1 MNILVLG
8 GRVIGVETAR
18 ELVRAFLGA
27 KFSGDDRHLRR
38 LTKVIVLENPLN
50 ALQKYG
56 QSVWLDYIRR
66 SLITSGELQRMIDDD
81 DVRGVTSNPSIFEKA
96 VAGSTDY
103 KDVLTAPESR
113 KLDAKTLYERI
124 AVRDIQEAADLLRP
138 LYDQSKKRDGYVS
151 LEVSPKLARDTQG
164 TVEEAHSLWS
174 GVARPNL
181 MIKVPATEEGIPAI
195 RQLIG
200 EGINVNV
207 TLLFGLPRYRQVA
220 EAYIAGIE
228 ARSSQ
233 GKSRSSCRSRRSP
246 VPRMRCCSW
255 GIMGWSACGDGREGG
270 AWLAGRG
277 VWRAREI
284 GWRGRSSH

>member
-1 MNILVLG
+1 MMMC
-8 GRVIGVETAR
+8 E
-18 ELVRAFLGA
+18 
-27 KFSGDDRHLRR
+27 
-38 LTKVIVLENPLN
+38 
-50 ALQKYG
+50 
-56 QSVWLDYIRR
+56 
-66 SLITSGELQRMIDDD
+66 
-81 DVRGVTSNPSIFEKA
+81 VTSNPSIFEKA

-151 LEVSPKLARDTQG
+151 LEVSPKLARDTRG
-164 TVEEAHSLWS
+164 TVEEAHGLWN

-207 TLLFGLPRYRQVA
+207 TLLFR
-220 EAYIAGIE
+220 
-228 ARSSQ
+228 
-233 GKSRSSCRSRRSP
+233 RRSTN
-246 VPRMRCCSW
+246 
-255 GIMGWSACGDGREGG
+255 GWLRRIWPGLRRSLRQRRSQRIASVAISLSAASTRQ
-270 AWLAGRG
+270 
-277 VWRAREI
+277 
-284 GWRGRSSH
+284 